1 MRNYAIQRVLLLIP
15 TLLVLSFISFAL
27 IRFIPGDAAWMMTE
41 ELGYAPD
48 IEALQERLGLTEP
61 IHTQYLKWVGG
72 FFRGDF
78 GRSLWDGSSAAD
90 ELFRR
95 LPVTLELA
103 FFSLFLSALVAI
115 PIGVFSAMRQD
126 TKGDYVVRSTVVLAD
141 AIPHFWLAT
150 LILILPAVYLGWTAP
165 VGWHSLTE
173 DPVKHLLLLL
183 LPASIISVSSSA
195 SLVRITRTMMLEV
208 LRQEYIRTAWSKGL
222 SERSVMYRHAL
233 KNALIPVVTVFGLRV
248 PNALNGSV
256 VMEAVFGIPGLG
268 RWTIDAITF
277 RDYPQLQVALL
288 FTAITVLIANLI
300 VDLLYGWL
308 DPRVRYK

>member
-1 MRNYAIQRVLLLIP
+1 MRTYAIQRVLLLIP
-15 TLLVLSFISFAL
+15 TLLVLSIISFSL
-27 IRFIPGDAAWMMTE
+27 IRFIPGDAAWMMVD
-41 ELGYAPD
+41 ELGYADD
-48 IEALQERLGLTEP
+48 IEALQERLGLNEP
-61 IHTQYLKWVGG
+61 VPTQYVKWIAG

-78 GRSLWDGSSAAD
+78 GRSLWDGSPAVD
-90 ELFRR
+90 ELVRR

-115 PIGVFSAMRQD
+115 PIGVFSAVRQD
-126 TKGDYVVRSTVVLAD
+126 TKGDYMVRSTVVLAD
-141 AIPHFWLAT
+141 AVPHFWLAT
-150 LILILPAVYLGWTAP
+150 LILVLPAVYIGWSPP

-183 LPASIISVSSSA
+183 LPASIISVSSAA

-233 KNALIPVVTVFGLRV
+233 KNALIPVITVFGLRV

-268 RWTIDAITF
+268 RWTIDAINF
-277 RDYPQLQVALL
+277 RDYPQLQIALL
-288 FTAITVLIANLI
+288 FTAVTVLVANLI
-300 VDLLYGWL
+300 VDLAYGWL

>member
-1 MRNYAIQRVLLLIP
+1 MRNYAIQRVILLIP
-15 TLLVLSFISFAL
+15 TLFVLSIISF
-27 IRFIPGDAAWMMTE
+27 
-41 ELGYAPD
+41 
-48 IEALQERLGLTEP
+48 
-61 IHTQYLKWVGG
+61 
-72 FFRGDF
+72 
-78 GRSLWDGSSAAD
+78 S
-90 ELFRR
+90 
-95 LPVTLELA
+95 LELA

-115 PIGVFSAMRQD
+115 PIGVFSAVRQD
-126 TKGDYVVRSTVVLAD
+126 TKGDYAVRSTVVLVD
-141 AIPHFWLAT
+141 AVPHFWLAT
-150 LILILPAVYLGWTAP
+150 LILILPAVYLGWSVP

-173 DPVKHLLLLL
+173 EPVRHFIQML

-222 SERSVMYRHAL
+222 SERSIMYRHAL

-268 RWTIDAITF
+268 RWTIDAITY
-277 RDYPQLQVALL
+277 RDYGQLQLALM
-288 FTAITVLIANLI
+288 FTAITVLVANLI

-308 DPRVRYK
+308 DPRVRYR